1 VERRLAKK
9 VFDVVRFVINGRS
22 RGVGTTLCDAFVD
35 AATLAALS
43 SAVDLRSRLT
53 TELNRRLDRNPRYS
67 LRAFA
72 RSLALHHTTVARLMN
87 GTRRPS
93 GPMLTRIGRR
103 LGLSNIELTSIRRH
117 ELAARVLDAS
127 QLPDFRADCRW
138 IAMKTGVE
146 LDDVNR
152 ALHLLIHE
160 RRLEMSTP
168 SSWTLIQP

>member
-1 VERRLAKK
+1 M
-9 VFDVVRFVINGRS
+9 
-22 RGVGTTLCDAFVD
+22 
-35 AATLAALS
+35 
-43 SAVDLRSRLT
+43 DLRTRLT
-53 TELNRRLDRNPRYS
+53 TEFNSRLERNPRFS

-72 RSLALHHTTVARLMN
+72 RSLALHHTTVTRLVN
-87 GTRRPS
+87 GTRRASAP
-93 GPMLTRIGRR
+93 LLNRIGRR
-103 LGLSNIELTSIRRH
+103 LGLSDSELVSMQRQ
-117 ELAARVLDAS
+117 EVAARVLEAA

-168 SSWTLIQP
+168 SSWTIFSHE